1 MNKSQQSGFRLQRCL
16 LIAIVM
22 SCTSRLLFAQ
32 APQTMNSEA
41 STATRKL
48 TLRDATD
55 LALRNNRNIQLA
67 QAGIDRATAEH
78 AEARSVFWPQV
89 LLGSGLAYTKGFPL
103 SIEGSAPSLFQ
114 VNTSQAFYDRNLRG
128 AEKQAGAMQQAA
140 GKSLEETRDQVV
152 ADTALTYIDLDRSR
166 RSLEYLRSE

>member
-16 LIAIVM
+16 LIAIVI
-22 SCTSRLLFAQ
+22 SCSSRLLFAQ
-32 APQTMNSEA
+32 AQQTMNSEASTA

-89 LLGSGLAYTKGFPL
+89 LLGSGLAY
-103 SIEGSAPSLFQ
+103 
-114 VNTSQAFYDRNLRG
+114 
-128 AEKQAGAMQQAA
+128 
-140 GKSLEETRDQVV
+140 
-152 ADTALTYIDLDRSR
+152 
-166 RSLEYLRSE
+166 